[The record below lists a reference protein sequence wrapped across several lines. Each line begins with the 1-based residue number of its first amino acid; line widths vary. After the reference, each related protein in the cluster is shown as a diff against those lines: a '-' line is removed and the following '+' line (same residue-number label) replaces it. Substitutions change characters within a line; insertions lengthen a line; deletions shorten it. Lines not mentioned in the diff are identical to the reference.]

1 MGNSCRRQKLS
12 RPWCGEMLNNFLVF
26 AALSGVGWLLGIC
39 TMPTPAHSADTAP
52 AVNSNTSDSAS
63 PVETRRAPVPVV
75 RRVTVS
81 PRAPIPTVEPA
92 PRPPNAAVE
101 PTPEGGAAELP
112 ARDELTGTAANAA
125 VEADGYKRTTVL
137 GRGPNG
143 TWRVKGFRGDTEVV
157 LTVDGAGTVTM
168 E

>member
-1 MGNSCRRQKLS
+1 M
-12 RPWCGEMLNNFLVF
+12 
-26 AALSGVGWLLGIC
+26 
-39 TMPTPAHSADTAP
+39 
-52 AVNSNTSDSAS
+52 
-63 PVETRRAPVPVV
+63 
-75 RRVTVS
+75 S

-92 PRPPNAAVE
+92 PRAPNAAVE

-112 ARDELTGTAANAA
+112 ARDELTGTAAKAA

-137 GRGPNG
+137 GPRANG

-157 LTVDGAGTVTM
+157 LTVDGAGTVTI